1 MKRPMKQWPVL
12 MIALAVPGLAQEGR
26 PMPLSLAKA
35 VEIAAAPNGATR
47 IQLASELVRQADARR
62 RQALGALLPNVNGSY
77 TFRSFTNN
85 IAAIGIQ
92 FPSLPGFTIPTLLG
106 PVETNDLRASATQSL
121 FDLSAIRRYQASK
134 SQLQAVRADGDAA
147 RNQVK
152 GVVAKAYLNA
162 VRSEAA
168 LSTAR
173 ANVAL
178 AERIVRLARSQKD
191 SGTGTGIEITRAA
204 VTLAQEKQR
213 LITATEDHNAAVLQL
228 LRAMNLDLDVVP
240 ELTDKLKYVPAEVPE
255 PARAVAAA
263 REFRPELKAQ
273 GERERS
279 ARLNHDASKWE
290 RLPSVNAFGDY
301 GALGKAGD
309 LTLPTRS
316 AGISVRIP
324 VWDGG
329 RTDAR
334 RAESASQLR
343 QESIRTK
350 DTARQVELEIR
361 LAVEALKSA
370 ENLVA
375 VAREALGQS
384 EKELA
389 QAERRVGAGV
399 ASGLEITDAQARLAR
414 ARETEVAAVFRQQ
427 AARIDLGVAV
437 GNIDMVLQ

>member
-1 MKRPMKQWPVL
+1 MRRRLASLITVVL
-12 MIALAVPGLAQEGR
+12 ALPLAAQEGR

-35 VEIAAAPNGATR
+35 VEIACAPNGATR
-47 IQLASELVRQADARR
+47 VQLATELVQQTEARR
-62 RQALGALLPNVNGSY
+62 RQALGALLPNVGGSY

-92 FPSLPGFTIPTLLG
+92 FPKIPGLTIPTLIG
-106 PVETNDLRASATQSL
+106 PVEVNDIRASATQSL

-134 SQLQAVRADGDAA
+134 AQVLAVKAEGDSA

-152 GVVAKAYLNA
+152 GTVAKAYLNA

-168 LSTAR
+168 LDTAR

-178 AERIVRLARSQKD
+178 AERIVKLARSQKD
-191 SGTGTGIEITRAA
+191 AGTGTGIEITRGE
-204 VTLAQEKQR
+204 VTLANEKQR
-213 LITATEDHNAAVLQL
+213 LITATEEHNSAVLQL
-228 LRAMNLDLDVVP
+228 LRAMNLELDVIP
-240 ELTDKLKYVPAEVPE
+240 ELTDKLRYVPAEIPE

-263 REFRPELKAQ
+263 RELRPELKAQ
-273 GERERS
+273 AERERS
-279 ARLNHDASKWE
+279 ASLNYGSAKWE

-301 GALGKAGD
+301 GALGQPGS
-309 LTLPTRS
+309 LTLPTRT
-316 AGISVRIP
+316 AGVSVRIP
-324 VWDGG
+324 LWDGG

-334 RAESASQLR
+334 RAEAASQLR
-343 QESIRTK
+343 QESIRTR

-370 ENLVA
+370 EGLV
-375 VAREALGQS
+375 VVSREALAQS
-384 EKELA
+384 ERELA
-389 QAERRVGAGV
+389 QAERRVAAGV

-414 ARETEVAAVFRQQ
+414 ARESEVSAIFRQQ

>member
-1 MKRPMKQWPVL
+1 MTRWLVPFAAL
-12 MIALAVPGLAQEGR
+12 ALAVPSLAQEGR

-35 VEIAAAPNGATR
+35 VEIASAPNGATR
-47 IQLASELVRQADARR
+47 VQLASELIRQTEARR
-62 RQALGALLPNVNGSY
+62 RQALGALLPNMGGSY
-77 TFRSFTNN
+77 TFRSYTNN

-92 FPSLPGFTIPTLLG
+92 FPALPGFTIPSLLG
-106 PVETNDLRASATQSL
+106 PVETNDLRASAAQSL

-134 SQLQAVRADGDAA
+134 SQVLAVRADGDAA

-152 GVVAKAYLNA
+152 GTVAKAYLNA

-168 LSTAR
+168 LETAR

-178 AERIVRLARSQKD
+178 AERIVKLARSQKD
-191 SGTGTGIEITRAA
+191 AGTGTGIEITRGE
-204 VTLAQEKQR
+204 VTLASEKQR
-213 LITATEDHNAAVLQL
+213 LIAATEDHTAAVLQL
-228 LRAMNLDLDVVP
+228 LRAMNLELDVVP
-240 ELTDKLKYVPAEVPE
+240 ELTDKLRYAPAEIPE

-263 REFRPELKAQ
+263 RELRPELKAQ
-273 GERERS
+273 AERERS
-279 ARLNHDASKWE
+279 ARLNYDSAKWE

-301 GALGKAGD
+301 GALGKAGG

-324 VWDGG
+324 LWDGG

-343 QESIRTK
+343 QEGIRTR

-370 ENLVA
+370 ENQVLVS
-375 VAREALGQS
+375 REGLAQS
-384 EKELA
+384 ERELA
-389 QAERRVGAGV
+389 QAERRVAAGV

-414 ARETEVAAVFRQQ
+414 ARENEVSAVFRQQ